1 MQGVTERQQSI
12 LVAIMEYTE
21 KNKYA
26 PSIRELCEMVGLRSS
41 STMHRHLENLKLLGL
56 ITWEPSAPR
65 TITVVQ
71 GEDIAV

>member
-1 MQGVTERQQSI
+1 MTRVTERQQSI
-12 LVAIMEYTE
+12 LSAIMEYTE

-56 ITWEPSAPR
+56 ITWEPSFPR
-65 TITVVQ
+65 TIKVV
-71 GEDIAV
+71 EDEDVAV